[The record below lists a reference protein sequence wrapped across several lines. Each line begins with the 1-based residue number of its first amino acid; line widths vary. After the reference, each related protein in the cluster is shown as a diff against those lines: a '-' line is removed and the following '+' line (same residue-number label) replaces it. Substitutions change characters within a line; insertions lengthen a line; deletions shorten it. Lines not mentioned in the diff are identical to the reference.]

1 MTIGV
6 VVLLFDAP
14 VYHLDL
20 NTGKLVVFYCTHKF
34 IFKEVGGP
42 SIHFHYQKPRS
53 LGNRGIQEKKDREE
67 KEEDER
73 IVISINTAR
82 EEVPSRDETDSKI
95 CRDIHYQRY
104 STCIGQPK
112 VLNDALF
119 KLVRKGDD

>member
-6 VVLLFDAP
+6 VVLETRSFLLYP
-14 VYHLDL
+14 QVY
-20 NTGKLVVFYCTHKF
+20 
-34 IFKEVGGP
+34 I
-42 SIHFHYQKPRS
+42 QRS
-53 LGNRGIQEKKDREE
+53 WRTFNSLPLPKTAIIGIQEKKDREE